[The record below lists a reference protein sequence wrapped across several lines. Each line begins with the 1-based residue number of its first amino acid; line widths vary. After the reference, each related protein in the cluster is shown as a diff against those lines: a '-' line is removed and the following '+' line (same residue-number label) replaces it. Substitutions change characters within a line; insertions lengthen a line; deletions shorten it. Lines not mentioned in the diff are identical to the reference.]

1 VTGVTGPVHEFCVHS
16 EVLEHPDRS
25 RWNTKYSGDFRPSF
39 QPRQVA
45 LAALAR
51 PLPAGPVLDLAS
63 GPSGIALLAA
73 ATGRDCVAV
82 DASDTG
88 LGLLA
93 AEAARRGLTGRIWL
107 VHADLA
113 SWRPERDRYALV
125 LCTGFWDAALFPAA
139 TQAVKPGGMIGWEA
153 FTLDARAGRP
163 TLPPS
168 WCLGPGEPASLL
180 PPGFEVLE
188 VTDLP
193 DGRGAAAGR
202 RRMLARR
209 MLVADDGLDGQ
220 GGP

>member
-1 VTGVTGPVHEFCVHS
+1 VAGPVQEFRVHS
-16 EVLEHPDRS
+16 EVLEHPDRR
-25 RWNTKYSGDFRPSF
+25 RWNAKYSGDFRPSF

-45 LAALAR
+45 LKALAR

-73 ATGRDCVAV
+73 AAGRDCVAV

-88 LGLLA
+88 LELLA
-93 AEAARRGLTGRIWL
+93 AEAARRRLTGRIRL

-113 SWRPERDRYALV
+113 SWHPEPGRYALV
-125 LCTGFWDAALFPAA
+125 LCTGFWAAGVFPAA
-139 TQAVKPGGMIGWEA
+139 ARAVRPGGMIGWEA

-168 WCLGPGEPASLL
+168 WCLRPGEPASLL
-180 PPGFEVLE
+180 PAGFEVLD
-188 VTDLP
+188 VQDLP
-193 DGRGAAAGR
+193 DGRGGPAGR

-209 MLVADDGLDGQ
+209 TPAADSASGARQ
-220 GGP
+220 AS